1 MALSSEFINRLSLEY
16 KGYSLEGEEQIIRFA
31 KQLINLEPLPY
42 QLEAKPYE
50 ESLLIIED
58 ILNKINPEYLKLF
71 KQMLVEQNQAKP
83 VIYAYNSSNSNTKRN
98 ESFTYKNEVHFY
110 KTNTISDVYLL
121 LHEFTHFLMN
131 RQQAFSQNKMNNE
144 IPPIL
149 IEFII
154 SEQLNDY
161 NYLKER
167 LSFISFDAK
176 SLLLKKEIINGN
188 TNLSEL
194 YIKYNLTLEEI
205 EQFEEELLYSK
216 SLKYEEERNYIYGLL
231 QAFQLSLAN
240 NIENYNTL
248 VEELTVNRNI
258 TLAPLSPTVLE
269 SLVSK
274 LAITNNK
281 NL

>member
-1 MALSSEFINRLSLEY
+1 MALSEQFIKRVAETH

-31 KQLINLEPLPY
+31 KQLINIEPLPY
-42 QLEAKPYE
+42 QLEPKPYE

-71 KQMLVEQNQAKP
+71 KQMLVEQDQAKP
-83 VIYAYNSSNSNTKRN
+83 VIYAYNSSSNTKRN
-98 ESFTYKNEVHFY
+98 ESFTYKNEIHFY

-131 RQQAFSQNKMNNE
+131 RQQAFSQNKINNE

-154 SEQLNDY
+154 SEHLNDY

-167 LSFISFDAK
+167 LSFITFDAK
-176 SLLLKKEIINGN
+176 SLLIKKEIINGN
-188 TNLSEL
+188 TNLPEL
-194 YIKYNLTLEEI
+194 YLKYDMTIEEI

-240 NIENYNTL
+240 NIENYNSL

-258 TLAPLSPTVLE
+258 SLPPLSPTVLE
-269 SLVSK
+269 SLIAK
-274 LAITNNK
+274 LALTNNK